1 MTTVKESPNGS
12 KASSFFRSVVDDL
25 TKIVIPSKQRERG
38 IPPEPVP
45 QRQVAPSAHDPSN
58 STFAPTRCEFTF
70 SDGRRCRN
78 SRASFCSHH
87 APRQKRTGKGA
98 ALNAPE
104 LEALCTDLT
113 TATNINR
120 ALAQTFLLM
129 AQGRISRKDA
139 VAFGYLSQLMLQ
151 TVSGVRAEYVAAFG
165 YRQWENRLKTSL
177 IPNADDDPEPTPGG
191 DSGPSG
197 GGSENLEH
205 TRNGV
210 VEPKKAERPL
220 AERIMGEPDY
230 ADILSRSLD
239 MLDRKYD
246 FTPEGRCEA
255 KKLALELELMKPAP
269 AKPAKDFFGQT
280 VDLMRRFRDAE
291 RQDSDAASI
300 QPALDYYGRPIK
312 MHVAPPP
319 WADEPHAQPAPQA
332 TSPEISPL
340 AEPPT
345 VADPQTCSSASVA
358 AAVPEAQRSCAPSA
372 SDPADFVPPP
382 SRRHRKP
389 RSHSGAPGS
398 APHSELPS
406 PFPIS
411 ATTARPDSA
420 GGPDADHHE
429 GHRTDWYAPPSWSN
443 IRPPDPCPSRK
454 EKLQRKIRGLTNS
467 AFRRLQ
473 HQNSRGFWNKN
484 LQKLTP

>member
-1 MTTVKESPNGS
+1 V
-12 KASSFFRSVVDDL
+12 
-25 TKIVIPSKQRERG
+25 REGTLR
-38 IPPEPVP
+38 P
-45 QRQVAPSAHDPSN
+45 
-58 STFAPTRCEFTF
+58 
-70 SDGRRCRN
+70 
-78 SRASFCSHH
+78 
-87 APRQKRTGKGA
+87 
-98 ALNAPE
+98 
-104 LEALCTDLT
+104 LEALCSDLT

-139 VAFGYLSQLMLQ
+139 VAFGYLSQLLLQ
-151 TVSGVRAEYVAAFG
+151 SVSGVRAEYVAAFG
-165 YRQWENRLKTSL
+165 YRQWENKLKTSFA
-177 IPNADDDPEPTPGG
+177 PHADDDPEPSPDG

-210 VEPKKAERPL
+210 VERQKGMSIRPLLPHKEGERRTSPNPTPERPL
-220 AERIMGEPDY
+220 AERIMGKPDY

-239 MLDRKYD
+239 LLDRKYD
-246 FTPEGRCEA
+246 FTPEGRSESN
-255 KKLALELELMKPAP
+255 KLALELELMKPAP

-291 RQDSDAASI
+291 KQSSGAASLP
-300 QPALDYYGRPIK
+300 PALDYYSRPI
-312 MHVAPPP
+312 APPP
-319 WADEPHAQPAPQA
+319 WADERNEQSVSPPHSRG
-332 TSPEISPL
+332 TSS
-340 AEPPT
+340 PT
-345 VADPQTCSSASVA
+345 VPDHQACSSEPVA

-372 SDPADFVPPP
+372 SHPADFVAPP

-389 RSHSGAPGS
+389 RSHFSTPGP

-406 PFPIS
+406 PLPIS
-411 ATTARPDSA
+411 ATTVKHDSL

-429 GHRTDWYAPPSWSN
+429 GHQTDWYAPPSWSKT
-443 IRPPDPCPSRK
+443 RPPDPFPSRK
-454 EKLQRKIRGLTNS
+454 EKLQRKLRSMSNS